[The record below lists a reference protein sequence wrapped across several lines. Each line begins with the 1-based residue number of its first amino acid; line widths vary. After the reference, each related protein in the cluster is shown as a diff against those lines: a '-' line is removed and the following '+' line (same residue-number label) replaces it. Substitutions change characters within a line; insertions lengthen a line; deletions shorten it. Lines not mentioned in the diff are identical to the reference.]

1 MASEYV
7 TPWRPESR
15 QFQLGLRRSVDGGR
29 KLVLRPLVHDRLET
43 VCHQITDYLTT
54 YGESQDNISSNEG
67 PCFLPCLTLRESI
80 EQTGLEYKCKH
91 KYDRRPNRTPKP
103 ESMAAFQLVIR
114 EFLFR
119 YYGQALG
126 GRGPLRPLP
135 VFTWPLLLF
144 LTAYAALI
152 AFVVFG

>member
-54 YGESQDNISSNEG
+54 YGESQG
-67 PCFLPCLTLRESI
+67 
-80 EQTGLEYKCKH
+80 
-91 KYDRRPNRTPKP
+91 NRSHSP
-103 ESMAAFQLVIR
+103 
-114 EFLFR
+114 
-119 YYGQALG
+119 G
-126 GRGPLRPLP
+126 
-135 VFTWPLLLF
+135 W
-144 LTAYAALI
+144 
-152 AFVVFG
+152 